1 MFELGLAFA
10 LMALAYWV
18 ATKLRVSV
26 VPLLIVTGMA
36 VGPHLP
42 KTGPF
47 NLQFVE
53 SGPYIAFLGRVG
65 VLFLLF
71 YLGLEFSVGRLVKAG
86 RAVAIA
92 GSLYIALN
100 IIPSLLFGVAMGW
113 NTKDVM
119 AGIGIMLISS
129 SAITAKV
136 LVDLKRT
143 ANPETELILGI
154 TMAED
159 IFLAAYLSVISGILL
174 SGATSLG
181 TALVSVSGAL
191 GVVGGAIL
199 LGQRA
204 VPLFNR
210 LLNIADPELFIVILA
225 ALLFLVAGTG
235 EFVHVAD
242 AIGALL
248 AGLILAETDYR
259 ERIEHLIIP
268 LRDLFG
274 AVFFFSFGLAI
285 DPRSLLEA
293 AVPATIA
300 ALVMLVCGTFSGL
313 VIGRVSGLS
322 PRASTNIGLTLA
334 ARGEFSIIVANL
346 AQTAGLSTFLQPFA
360 ALYVLILAIVAPILT
375 KESRVVY
382 QLVRWMWRW
391 SRPTHPP
398 TTT

>member
-113 NTKDVM
+113 NAKDVM